1 MDQHLARES
10 VNLTM
15 WQVLKLF
22 IYKYSQPT
30 VKKAIPASKPT
41 TIPEGVTVNHIAVIL
56 DGEVQETLMLENK
69 LAALLLSKPKFVQF
83 DPHVVRPLIGWGYS
97 KGEFILPEH
106 DHEH

>member
-1 MDQHLARES
+1 MDQQLARES
-10 VNLTM
+10 VHLTM

-22 IYKYSQPT
+22 IYKHSQPT
-30 VKKAIPASKPT
+30 IKKAIPTSKQT

-83 DPHVVRPLIGWGYS
+83 DPHVVRPLIGWGYKNGAFS
-97 KGEFILPEH
+97 IPEH

>member
-1 MDQHLARES
+1 MDQQLAHES

-15 WQVLKLF
+15 WQVVKLF
-22 IYKYSQPT
+22 IYKHAQPT
-30 VKKAIPASKPT
+30 IKKAIPKSKQT

-83 DPHVVRPLIGWGYS
+83 DPHVVRPLIGWKYKSGAF
-97 KGEFILPEH
+97 EIPEH
-106 DHEH
+106 THEH